1 MDRLLFGISG
11 LPIGEENKKYNY
23 STGIRYLYS
32 IGLDAMELPFVRSV
46 NVSYRN
52 KAEIIK
58 TQEECGNFYLSAH
71 GSYYINLN
79 AEEDIKLKESMERIV
94 RGAEGIRLAHGNRL
108 IFHPGFY
115 LKSSA
120 EDCFKKIA
128 DNLKK
133 LPNLA
138 VEYRLETTG
147 KATQFGNLKEI
158 VSLCKE
164 IDTCKPCIDFSHIHA
179 RENGSLKNYEDFAAI
194 LAYIKNNLGNAALE
208 DMHIHVSGINYTI
221 KGERNH
227 LPFKESDFNYIDFL
241 KALKNFKVKGTV
253 ICESPVLEKDALLLK
268 STYYNL

>member
-52 KAEIIK
+52 KGDIIK
-58 TQEECGNFYLSAH
+58 AQEECGNFYLSAH

-79 AEEDIKLKESMERIV
+79 AEEDVKIEESLQRIIK
-94 RGAEGIRLAHGNRL
+94 GAEGIRLAHGNRI

-115 LKSSA
+115 LKSSS
-120 EDCFKKIA
+120 EQCYNKIS

-133 LPNLA
+133 LPDLA

-147 KATQFGNLKEI
+147 KPTQFGSLKEI
-158 VSLCKE
+158 VALCRE
-164 IDTCKPCIDFSHIHA
+164 IETCNPCIDFSHIHA
-179 RENGSLKNYEDFAAI
+179 RENGSLKSFDDFVRI
-194 LAYIKNNLGNAALE
+194 LSYIKENLGEASLQ
-208 DMHIHVSGINYTI
+208 DMHIHVSGINYST
-221 KGERNH
+221 KGEKNH
-227 LPFKESDFNYIDFL
+227 LPLKDSDFNYIALL
-241 KALKNFKVKGTV
+241 KALKAFHVKGTI
-253 ICESPVLEKDALLLK
+253 ICESPILEKDALLLK